1 MPAIPFVAAMTGAAA
16 AVGTTVAT
24 AVGLGTVGTVAATAI
39 GTGIISGVTTAVMGG
54 DTSDILKSAII
65 SGATSFVG
73 NTVAPGVADAVTAA
87 TGSEIVGKIAG
98 SVAATA
104 ATGGDEEDIIA
115 SGLLAGISAGIS
127 ETEQGLR
134 QEQFDSQMTESG
146 LAGQTATSPSDFIQA
161 PTVTEPTSIAEII
174 NSLQPLNT
182 DYSLSSPEAVPG
194 LKPDV
199 IETVQTP
206 VVVENP
212 TIIEIIDSLKPVEPD
227 YSLGN
232 SANADIVDGSGIKE
246 PVVPNLESMGGG
258 QGLVLPVDG
267 GYITQEG
274 FIPDSYTPSIG
285 DPESFINQPA
295 PEINY
300 TLPEF
305 TDVPPV
311 DNSAELAALG
321 VAKSVVPIAV
331 AAIGNE
337 AAQQPEEQ
345 TGFAIVPIPSDWTS
359 PVYNQAFL
367 ASAPINFG
375 SIELLK
381 GTQWDRSHQPLS
393 ISALIN
399 TLNNEAINPAQPQ
412 VFGLDQ
418 PVGSINGMPMSI
430 NDIINN
436 IGLQQPEAVNM
447 NKTIGQLNNAPAS
460 LASIIAGIQSQYG

>member
-1 MPAIPFVAAMTGAAA
+1 MPAIPIIAAVSGASAAIGAGAAA
-16 AVGTTVAT
+16 AI
-24 AVGLGTVGTVAATAI
+24 GLGTVGTVAATAI
-39 GTGIISGVTTAVMGG
+39 GTGIIAGGMTAIQGG
-54 DTSDILKSAII
+54 DISDVLESAVV
-65 SGATSFVG
+65 GGVTSFVG
-73 NTVAPGVADAVTAA
+73 GTVSSAVGNVVAEA
-87 TGSEIVGKIAG
+87 TGSQIAA
-98 SVAATA
+98 SAAGNA
-104 ATGGDEEDIIA
+104 ARTLVTGGDTEDVLK
-115 SGLLAGISAGIS
+115 SGLLGGIGAGIN
-127 ETEQGLR
+127 ELEQDLR
-134 QEQFDSQMTESG
+134 QEEFDSQMTESG
-146 LAGQTATSPSDFIQA
+146 LAGQTATSPSDLIQEPA
-161 PTVTEPTSIAEII
+161 VTEPTSIAEII
-174 NSLQPLNT
+174 NNLQPIN
-182 DYSLSSPEAVPG
+182 
-194 LKPDV
+194 
-199 IETVQTP
+199 
-206 VVVENP
+206 
-212 TIIEIIDSLKPVEPD
+212 PD

-305 TDVPPV
+305 TDLPPV

-367 ASAPINFG
+367 ASAPIDFG

-381 GTQWDRSHQPLS
+381 GTQWDRSQQPLS

>member
-1 MPAIPFVAAMTGAAA
+1 MPAIPIIAAVSGASAAIGSAAA
-16 AVGTTVAT
+16 AAI
-24 AVGLGTVGTVAATAI
+24 GLGTVGTVAATAI
-39 GTGIISGVTTAVMGG
+39 GTGIIAGGVTAIQGG
-54 DTSDILKSAII
+54 DISDVLESAVV
-65 SGATSFVG
+65 GGVTSFVG
-73 NTVAPGVADAVTAA
+73 GTVSSAVGNVVAEA
-87 TGSEIVGKIAG
+87 TGSQIAA
-98 SVAATA
+98 SAAGNA
-104 ATGGDEEDIIA
+104 ARTLVTGGDTEDVLK
-115 SGLLAGISAGIS
+115 SGLLGGIGAGIN
-127 ETEQGLR
+127 ELEQDLR
-134 QEQFDSQMTESG
+134 QEEFDSQMTESG
-146 LAGQTATSPSDFIQA
+146 LAGQTATSPSDLIQE
-161 PTVTEPTSIAEII
+161 PVVTEPTSIAEII
-174 NSLQPLNT
+174 NNLQPINP

-199 IETVQTP
+199 IETVPTP

-212 TIIEIIDSLKPVEPD
+212 TITEIIDSLKPVEPD

-305 TDVPPV
+305 TDLPPV

-367 ASAPINFG
+367 ASAPIDFG

-381 GTQWDRSHQPLS
+381 GTQWDRSQQPLS

-399 TLNNEAINPAQPQ
+399 TLNNEAINPSQPQ

>member
-1 MPAIPFVAAMTGAAA
+1 MPAIPIIAAVSGASAAIGSAAA
-16 AVGTTVAT
+16 AAI
-24 AVGLGTVGTVAATAI
+24 GLGTVGTVAATAI
-39 GTGIISGVTTAVMGG
+39 GTGIIAGGVTAIQGG
-54 DTSDILKSAII
+54 DISDVLESAVV
-65 SGATSFVG
+65 GGVTSFVG
-73 NTVAPGVADAVTAA
+73 GTVSSAVGNVVAEA
-87 TGSEIVGKIAG
+87 TGSQIAA
-98 SVAATA
+98 SAAGNA
-104 ATGGDEEDIIA
+104 ARTLVTGGDTEDVLK
-115 SGLLAGISAGIS
+115 SGLLGGIGAGIN
-127 ETEQGLR
+127 ELEQDLR
-134 QEQFDSQMTESG
+134 QEEFDSQMTESG
-146 LAGQTATSPSDFIQA
+146 LAGQTATSPSDLIQE
-161 PTVTEPTSIAEII
+161 PVVTEPTSIAEII
-174 NSLQPLNT
+174 NSLQPLN
-182 DYSLSSPEAVPG
+182 
-194 LKPDV
+194 
-199 IETVQTP
+199 
-206 VVVENP
+206 
-212 TIIEIIDSLKPVEPD
+212 PD

-305 TDVPPV
+305 TDLPPV

-359 PVYNQAFL
+359 PVYNQEFL
-367 ASAPINFG
+367 ASAPIDFG

-381 GTQWDRSHQPLS
+381 GTQWDRSQQPLS

-418 PVGSINGMPMSI
+418 LVGSINGMPMSI

>member
-16 AVGTTVAT
+16 AVGTTVAA

-104 ATGGDEEDIIA
+104 ATGGDEEDIIT

-146 LAGQTATSPSDFIQA
+146 LAGQTATSPSDLIQE
-161 PTVTEPTSIAEII
+161 PVVTEPTSIAEII
-174 NSLQPLNT
+174 NSLQPLN
-182 DYSLSSPEAVPG
+182 
-194 LKPDV
+194 
-199 IETVQTP
+199 
-206 VVVENP
+206 
-212 TIIEIIDSLKPVEPD
+212 PD

-305 TDVPPV
+305 TDLPPV

-359 PVYNQAFL
+359 PVYNQEFL
-367 ASAPINFG
+367 ASAPIDFG

-381 GTQWDRSHQPLS
+381 GTQWDRSQQPLS

>member
-1 MPAIPFVAAMTGAAA
+1 MPAIPIIAAVSGASAAIGSAAA
-16 AVGTTVAT
+16 AAI
-24 AVGLGTVGTVAATAI
+24 GLGTVGTVAATAI
-39 GTGIISGVTTAVMGG
+39 GTGIIAGGVTAIQGG
-54 DTSDILKSAII
+54 DISDVLESAVV
-65 SGATSFVG
+65 GGVTSFVG
-73 NTVAPGVADAVTAA
+73 GTVSSAVGNVVAEA
-87 TGSEIVGKIAG
+87 TGSQIAA
-98 SVAATA
+98 SAAGNA
-104 ATGGDEEDIIA
+104 ARTLVTGGDTEDVLK
-115 SGLLAGISAGIS
+115 SGLLGGIGAGIN
-127 ETEQGLR
+127 ELEQDLR
-134 QEQFDSQMTESG
+134 QEEFDSQMTESG
-146 LAGQTATSPSDFIQA
+146 LAGQTATSPSDFIQE
-161 PTVTEPTSIAEII
+161 PVVTEPTSIAEII
-174 NSLQPLNT
+174 NNLQPLN
-182 DYSLSSPEAVPG
+182 
-194 LKPDV
+194 
-199 IETVQTP
+199 
-206 VVVENP
+206 
-212 TIIEIIDSLKPVEPD
+212 PD

-305 TDVPPV
+305 TDLPPV

-367 ASAPINFG
+367 ASAPIDFG

-381 GTQWDRSHQPLS
+381 GTQWDKSQQPLS